1 MGRQAALRRASR
13 SRASWI
19 LWALLGACAGLAV
32 AQEPPAPAD
41 GEKPEDAPGSAAEK
55 DDQAEEVRPPGPQ
68 APVSGMSSLV
78 ARSHLEFPGLPDQ
91 PHVLDATYAF
101 PERAR
106 WRIAPR
112 PKPTAPGKRQ
122 SAEVRRQ
129 DRRMRFR
136 WGDGVWAVEP
146 GETGSR
152 RFEGEDR
159 RLALLRIEMRRVALM
174 WPAELEWKGEGAE
187 RVALLPGVGQY
198 VAWLDPE
205 HGRPVRLE
213 SRDADGTPRERFEAI
228 TWRAE
233 GERHWPQAWEL
244 WSGENLIWKEQI
256 GSVRTA
262 RKLQDPFFLPGDQRQ
277 GRVTNVKAL
286 NRLQVDEVQVP
297 RFRAWRRRLEKDE
310 QDWEK
315 AVEIGRLE
323 LGNWSKAFEGTRYRL
338 DDRPYFYV
346 DQGCKPFLLE
356 VRLLNELDD
365 PPPEWILQG
374 GYPALRSAFDS
385 VDKLTPT
392 NLSRIRSR
400 VPQDL
405 SGGGPYAAVQLTE
418 GGTGIVQLVLPT
430 NWKVVDDD

>member
-187 RVALLPGVGQY
+187 RVALLPGVGQ
-198 VAWLDPE
+198 
-205 HGRPVRLE
+205 
-213 SRDADGTPRERFEAI
+213 
-228 TWRAE
+228 
-233 GERHWPQAWEL
+233 
-244 WSGENLIWKEQI
+244 
-256 GSVRTA
+256 
-262 RKLQDPFFLPGDQRQ
+262 
-277 GRVTNVKAL
+277 
-286 NRLQVDEVQVP
+286 
-297 RFRAWRRRLEKDE
+297 
-310 QDWEK
+310 
-315 AVEIGRLE
+315 
-323 LGNWSKAFEGTRYRL
+323 
-338 DDRPYFYV
+338 
-346 DQGCKPFLLE
+346 
-356 VRLLNELDD
+356 
-365 PPPEWILQG
+365 
-374 GYPALRSAFDS
+374 
-385 VDKLTPT
+385 
-392 NLSRIRSR
+392 
-400 VPQDL
+400 
-405 SGGGPYAAVQLTE
+405 
-418 GGTGIVQLVLPT
+418 
-430 NWKVVDDD
+430 